1 VGALVGLASAL
12 IQLAP
17 VLGRG
22 YVLLRDMVFVP
33 RLPLTDQLLGVN
45 GVPRAVPSDLV
56 VALASRI
63 VPGQVVQDL
72 VLLAIIGLAGWG
84 AARLVPGN
92 SLTAAAAAAAL
103 YSWNPYLTERLLQG
117 QWAVLVGYAAL
128 PWVAKVAIDLRAD
141 RPGSSRRLLVV
152 LACAASGGASA
163 ELLAAIVAVP
173 VVLWPGSVVA
183 WWRRAAT
190 LVGSVVVVSLPWLIP
205 GLMQSSSY
213 PSDPI
218 GVKLFSARPDTPFG
232 TVGSLV
238 SLGGIWNAQAVPAG
252 RDTALVGLAGLV
264 MTAAALWGLWQ
275 SRSRWARGDLAGLTT
290 AGAAG
295 FGLAI
300 WGATPGA
307 RRLLVHLA
315 ASSAAGGLLRDGQR
329 SLAPFVLLV
338 AVGFGLV
345 VRWATERVPWSR
357 LLIAAPVLLLTS
369 AAWGSEGAL
378 VAVHWPGD
386 WSRAASA
393 TQQLRAG
400 PILVLPWSSQR
411 VYSWN
416 GGRTL
421 DDPAARWLPRRVVG
435 DDALRVG
442 SSSTVIEDP
451 LARAINPT
459 VIGTGPLVATLRARG
474 YAGVLVEL
482 DQPGATTAVARL
494 AGASLTAATATLAV
508 YDVPRSSA
516 VHSLAKSGSKSVA
529 PVVVGDLGALVIVLV
544 GAISLARIRTRRG

>member
-1 VGALVGLASAL
+1 VGALVGSVSAL

-17 VLGRG
+17 ILGRG

-56 VALASRI
+56 VALVSRI
-63 VPGQVVQDL
+63 VPGQVVEDL
-72 VLLAIIGLAGWG
+72 ILLAIIALAGWG
-84 AARLVPGN
+84 AARLVPGT
-92 SLTAAAAAAAL
+92 SVTAAAAAAAL

-128 PWVAKVAIDLRAD
+128 PWVAKVSIDLRAG
-141 RPGSSRRLLVV
+141 RPGSGRRLLVV

-163 ELLAAIVAVP
+163 QLLAIIVAVP
-173 VVLWPGSVVA
+173 VVLWPAGVVA
-183 WWRRAAT
+183 WRRRAAT
-190 LVGSVVVVSLPWLIP
+190 LAGSVVVVSLPWLIP
-205 GLMQSSSY
+205 ALMQSSSY
-213 PSDPI
+213 PSDPA
-218 GVKLFSARPDTPFG
+218 GARLFAARPDTPFG
-232 TVGSLV
+232 TVGSLL

-252 RDTALVGLAGLV
+252 RDTALVGFAALM
-264 MTAAALWGLWQ
+264 MTAAAGWGLWQ
-275 SRSRWARGDLAGLTT
+275 SRSRWARGDLAALAV
-290 AGAAG
+290 AGG
-295 FGLAI
+295 VGVVLAV

-307 RRLLVHLA
+307 RRLLVHLT

-329 SLAPFVLLV
+329 SLAPFVLVV

-345 VRWATERVPWSR
+345 VAWAAERVPWSR
-357 LLIAAPVLLLTS
+357 LLIVAPALLLTS

-386 WSRAASA
+386 WSRAAGA
-393 TQQLRAG
+393 THQLEAG

-411 VYSWN
+411 DYSWN
-416 GGRTL
+416 GRRTL

-442 SSSTVIEDP
+442 SGSTVIEDP
-451 LARAINPT
+451 LARRIAVT
-459 VIGTGPLVATLRARG
+459 VTGSGPLVTTLRAQG

-482 DQPGATTAVARL
+482 DQPGAAADVARL
-494 AGASLTAATATLAV
+494 GGASLVMSTPTLAV
-508 YDVPRSSA
+508 YGVPRPVSVHRTSTSVVPA
-516 VHSLAKSGSKSVA
+516 VI
-529 PVVVGDLGALVIVLV
+529 GDLGALLIVIAAV
-544 GAISLARIRTRRG
+544 ISLGRIRTQQG

>member
-1 VGALVGLASAL
+1 VGALVGSVSAL

-17 VLGRG
+17 ILGRG
-22 YVLLRDMVFVP
+22 YVLLRDLVFVP

-45 GVPRAVPSDLV
+45 GVPRAVPSDLI

-63 VPGQVVQDL
+63 VPGQVAEDL
-72 VLLAIIGLAGWG
+72 ILLAIIALAGWG
-84 AARLVPGN
+84 AARLVPGP
-92 SLTAAAAAAAL
+92 SVTAAAAAAAL

-128 PWVAKVAIDLRAD
+128 PWVAKVSIDLRAG
-141 RPGSSRRLLVV
+141 RPGSGRRLLVV

-163 ELLAAIVAVP
+163 QLLAIIVAVP
-173 VVLWPGSVVA
+173 VVLWPAGVVA
-183 WWRRAAT
+183 WRRRAAT
-190 LVGSVVVVSLPWLIP
+190 LAGSVVVVSLPWLIP
-205 GLMQSSSY
+205 ALMQSSSY
-213 PSDPI
+213 PSDPA
-218 GVKLFSARPDTPFG
+218 GARLFAARPDTPFG
-232 TVGSLV
+232 TVGSLL

-252 RDTALVGLAGLV
+252 RDTALVGFAALV
-264 MTAAALWGLWQ
+264 MTAAAGWGLWQ
-275 SRSRWARGDLAGLTT
+275 SRSRWARGDLTGLAVAG
-290 AGAAG
+290 GVG

-300 WGATPGA
+300 WGVTPGA
-307 RRLLVHLA
+307 RRLLVHFT

-329 SLAPFVLLV
+329 SLAPFVLVV

-345 VRWATERVPWSR
+345 VAWAAERVPWSR
-357 LLIAAPVLLLTS
+357 LLIVAPALLLTS

-393 TQQLRAG
+393 THQLEAG

-411 VYSWN
+411 AYAWN

-442 SSSTVIEDP
+442 SGSTVIEDP
-451 LARAINPT
+451 LARRIAAAVT
-459 VIGTGPLVATLRARG
+459 GSGPLVAMLRAQG

-482 DQPGATTAVARL
+482 DQPGAAADVARL
-494 AGASLTAATATLAV
+494 GGASLVVSTPTLAV
-508 YDVPRSSA
+508 YGVPRPLAIDTASKPVASA
-516 VHSLAKSGSKSVA
+516 I
-529 PVVVGDLGALVIVLV
+529 VGDLVALLIVLAA
-544 GAISLARIRTRRG
+544 AISLGRIRTEQG